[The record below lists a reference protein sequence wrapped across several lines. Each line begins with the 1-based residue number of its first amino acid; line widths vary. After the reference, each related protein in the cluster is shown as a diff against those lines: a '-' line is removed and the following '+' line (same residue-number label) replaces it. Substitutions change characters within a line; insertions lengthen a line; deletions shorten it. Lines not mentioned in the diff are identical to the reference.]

1 MKTLSKHSISNNP
14 NSIDVYL
21 LEAHNASYSGYDT
34 FRKEFLNGMKQ
45 WNFLNLHVIVEDS
58 LEQQF
63 VKKEE
68 ENVTYIY
75 FPRIREKRFSVLEH
89 YMKEC
94 IKLTNNMIFI
104 SNSFPAIFNVKTIR
118 KLFPKAKIMHI
129 VHDLPW
135 LTIFNGNETAYMN
148 YIQSDENEILSPQED
163 KFVRYCTY
171 DIVTSFREIDR
182 IISLCQST
190 YQLLTDFY
198 DIPSEKVRLI
208 ANGMK
213 DYSMQYQEKGNYAIR
228 KKYGLPES
236 ELLILLVGRLTYSKG
251 ANKIEKLLD
260 QIAPSVNYK
269 LIYAGSSDIYQWI
282 SPKMAESVIPLG
294 FKKRS
299 EMLELYSI
307 TQLGL
312 FPSYHEQCSY
322 VGIEFLMHGIPV
334 IATSAYGVRDMFYL
348 DNAFIVSNTITP
360 ITVEAIKN
368 KRNQARKTYLRNY
381 TDINMC
387 KQYASLIIELTS
399 FPMGGM

>member
-1 MKTLSKHSISNNP
+1 MKTLSKHFIANNK
-14 NSIDVYL
+14 NGIDVYL
-21 LEAHNASYSGYDT
+21 LEAHNTSYSGYDT
-34 FRKEFLNGMKQ
+34 FRKEFLDGMKQ

-58 LEQQF
+58 PEQQL
-63 VKKEE
+63 VKKKEE
-68 ENVTYIY
+68 NITYIY
-75 FPRIREKRFSVLEH
+75 FPRIREKRFSILEH

-94 IKLTNNMIFI
+94 IKPTNNMIFI

-171 DIVTSFREIDR
+171 DIITSFREIDM

-190 YQLLTDFY
+190 YQLITDFY
-198 DIPSEKVRLI
+198 EITSKKVRLI

-213 DYSMQYQEKGNYAIR
+213 DYSMQYQEKKSYAIR
-228 KKYGLPES
+228 KKYGLPKT

-260 QIAPSVNYK
+260 QIAPSLNYK

-282 SPKMAESVIPLG
+282 SPKMTKSVIPLG

-334 IATSAYGVRDMFYL
+334 IATSAYGVRDMFHP
-348 DNAFIVSNTITP
+348 DNAFIVSNTIKP
-360 ITVEAIKN
+360 ITVEAIKS
-368 KRNQARKTYLRNY
+368 KRNHARKTYLKNY
-381 TDINMC
+381 TNINMC

-399 FPMGGM
+399 FSMGGM

>member
-1 MKTLSKHSISNNP
+1 
-14 NSIDVYL
+14 
-21 LEAHNASYSGYDT
+21 
-34 FRKEFLNGMKQ
+34 
-45 WNFLNLHVIVEDS
+45 
-58 LEQQF
+58 
-63 VKKEE
+63 
-68 ENVTYIY
+68 
-75 FPRIREKRFSVLEH
+75 
-89 YMKEC
+89 
-94 IKLTNNMIFI
+94 MIFI

-171 DIVTSFREIDR
+171 DIVASFKEMDI
-182 IISLCQST
+182 IISLCRST

-213 DYSMQYQEKGNYAIR
+213 DYSMQYQEKENGAIR
-228 KKYGLPES
+228 KKYCLPES
-236 ELLILLVGRLTYSKG
+236 ELLVLLVGRLTYSKG
-251 ANKIEKLLD
+251 ANRIENLLS

>member
-1 MKTLSKHSISNNP
+1 MKTLSKRSIAN

-21 LEAHNASYSGYDT
+21 LDAYNTSYSGYDT
-34 FRKEFLNGMKQ
+34 FRKEFLDGMKR

-58 LEQQF
+58 PEQQL
-63 VKKEE
+63 VKKKEKDI
-68 ENVTYIY
+68 TYIY
-75 FPRIREKRFSVLEH
+75 FPKIREKRFSVLEY

-94 IKLTNNMIFI
+94 IAPATNMVFI

-118 KLFPKAKIMHI
+118 KLFPKAKIIHI

-148 YIQSDENEILSPQED
+148 YMQSDENEILSPQED

-213 DYSMQYQEKGNYAIR
+213 DYSMQYQEKENYAIR

-236 ELLILLVGRLTYSKG
+236 ELLVLLAGRLTYSKG
-251 ANKIEKLLD
+251 ANRIEKLLD

-282 SPKMAESVIPLG
+282 SPKMSKSVIPLG
-294 FKKRS
+294 FKKHS

-334 IATSAYGVRDMFYL
+334 ITTPAYGVKDMFHQE
-348 DNAFIVSNTITP
+348 NAFIVSDIATP
-360 ITVEAIKN
+360 ITEKAIKS
-368 KRNQARKTYLRNY
+368 KQNQAKASYLKYY
-381 TDINMC
+381 TNEKMC
-387 KQYASLIIELTS
+387 KQYVSLIIELI
-399 FPMGGM
+399 FPSVK